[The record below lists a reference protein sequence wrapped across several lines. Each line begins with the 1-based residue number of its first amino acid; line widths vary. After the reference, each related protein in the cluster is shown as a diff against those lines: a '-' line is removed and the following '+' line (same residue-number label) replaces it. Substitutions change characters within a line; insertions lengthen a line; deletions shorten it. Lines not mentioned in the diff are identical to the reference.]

1 MLPISIPA
9 QELFNEQTGEFLTIG
24 PYYLELEHSLKS
36 ISKWEA
42 KTHKSFF
49 EDHAMSPE
57 DFQEYVKC
65 MTLNR
70 ITDPTVY
77 QHLRPSDYREIGK
90 YMTDTMSAKNFRP
103 KKKKKWPHV
112 TMTSETIYSLMIVYG
127 IPFECDKW
135 HFNRLSALIKT
146 CEQNGMGEGTMS
158 YSERQR
164 YYNELNDQRRKMLNT
179 KG

>member
-9 QELFNEQTGEFLTIG
+9 RELFNEQTGEFLTIG

-49 EDHAMSPE
+49 EGNGMSPE
-57 DFQEYVKC
+57 DFREYVRC

-70 ITDPTVY
+70 VTDPTVY
-77 QHLRPSDYREIGK
+77 QFLRPIDFKEIGE
-90 YMTDTMSAKNFRP
+90 YMTDTMSAKTFRP
-103 KKKKKWPHV
+103 KKKKGPHV
-112 TMTSETIYSLMIVYG
+112 VMTSETIYSLMIAYG

-135 HFNRLSALIKT
+135 HFNRLSSLIKT
-146 CEQNGMGEGTMS
+146 CEQNGMGEGGGMS

-164 YYNELNDQRRKMLNT
+164 YYNELNDQRRKMLHT